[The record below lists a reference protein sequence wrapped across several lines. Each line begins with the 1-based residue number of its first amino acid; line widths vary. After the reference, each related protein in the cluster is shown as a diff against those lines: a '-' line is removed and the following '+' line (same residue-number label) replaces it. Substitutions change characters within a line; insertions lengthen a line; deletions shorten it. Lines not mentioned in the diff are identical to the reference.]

1 MGYIPTG
8 DETIVLKETSQTVEI
23 NLTSMIDEFQS
34 VKTNLL
40 NLSKVKTVAD
50 QETLD
55 YWNEY
60 KMLEVEKEKEFLNN
74 RTIDLYNIVKPIHDA
89 GLFPSQ
95 YETQYTQLENYV
107 NNL

>member
-40 NLSKVKTVAD
+40 NL
-50 QETLD
+50 
-55 YWNEY
+55 
-60 KMLEVEKEKEFLNN
+60 
-74 RTIDLYNIVKPIHDA
+74 PINH
-89 GLFPSQ
+89 
-95 YETQYTQLENYV
+95 Y
-107 NNL
+107 